1 MKKLIFME
9 SLSKIDELAVF
20 SLETINSHKLIVVRM
35 DNEMLIQDKLRQQL
49 KFDYLW
55 MLSRADI
62 SINEEEMMRELN
74 NIDNIEVVLASPNI
88 HLSSGNAV
96 SSPITF

>member
-9 SLSKIDELAVF
+9 GLSKVDELAVF
-20 SLETINSHKLIVVRM
+20 ALETVNSRKLIAVRL
-35 DNEMLIQDKLRQQL
+35 DNDMLIQCRLIQQL

-62 SINEEEMMRELN
+62 SINEEEMMRELER
-74 NIDNIEVVLASPNI
+74 IDNTEVMLVVPRT
-88 HLSSGNAV
+88 H
-96 SSPITF
+96 PY

>member
-1 MKKLIFME
+1 ME

-88 HLSSGNAV
+88 HLSIGNTA

>member
-9 SLSKIDELAVF
+9 GLSKVDELAVF
-20 SLETINSHKLIVVRM
+20 SLESVNSRKLIAVRL
-35 DNEMLIQDKLRQQL
+35 DNDMLIQYRLIQQL

-62 SINEEEMMRELN
+62 SINEEEMMRELER
-74 NIDNIEVVLASPNI
+74 IDNTEVMLVVPRT
-88 HLSSGNAV
+88 H
-96 SSPITF
+96 PY